1 MLLLIMETKKKTQMT
16 KKDLKILKEMIR
28 VLTDR
33 RDEQRA
39 FYHKWRI
46 TSADTN
52 VLDDQIRMLERIL
65 EKESA
70 EI

>member
-1 MLLLIMETKKKTQMT
+1 MT

-33 RDEQRA
+33 RNEQRA

-46 TSADTN
+46 TGMDTKEM
-52 VLDDQIRMLERIL
+52 DEQIRMLERVL